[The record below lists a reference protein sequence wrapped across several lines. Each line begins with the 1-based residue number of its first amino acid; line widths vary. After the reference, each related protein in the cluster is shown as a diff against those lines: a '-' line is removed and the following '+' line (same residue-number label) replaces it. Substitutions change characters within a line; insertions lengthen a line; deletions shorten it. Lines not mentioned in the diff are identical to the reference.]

1 MAREARV
8 LDVVDDI
15 YSAALDGERW
25 PGVLTALADLLGGV
39 DATLE
44 VHREVGARPLFFAAG
59 DRLPQS
65 GVEDYLGYYA
75 HVCPRIPYFA
85 RLAAGSI
92 GYDYDFMSDRDMD
105 RDEFY
110 ADFLGP
116 SDFRYFAGGILI
128 NRPGAL
134 GGVYVHRSK
143 RQGHAD
149 EADLALLKRLV
160 PHLARALD
168 LHHRLERQCARDRGF
183 LALIDRL
190 PQAIVTL
197 DGRGQVQFANDA
209 AAEIAKQGDGVA
221 LNGRR
226 LHVTDAT
233 ANRCLSAALKH
244 LLEGD
249 PDAGFSTSSQLV
261 ARRPSGRA
269 AYVLILHRLPG
280 IQAIYEDAAAPAAAV
295 FIYDPETPVRP
306 HGAALAQAFSL
317 TPREAELAVGLLQGR
332 TLQEQAELR
341 GVKISTERDH
351 LKTLMQKT
359 DTHRQADLVRLLT
372 GFAVQIR

>member
-1 MAREARV
+1 MI
-8 LDVVDDI
+8 LDAVENI
-15 YSAALDGERW
+15 YSAALDDARW
-25 PGVLTALADLLGGV
+25 PAALTAFADILGGV

-44 VHREVGARPLFFAAG
+44 VHRQVGDRPLFFAAG

-75 HVCPRIPYFA
+75 HICPRIPYFA
-85 RLAAGSI
+85 RLATGSI
-92 GYDYDFMSDRDMD
+92 GYDYDFMSDRQMD

-110 ADFLGP
+110 ADFLGAY
-116 SDFRYFAGGILI
+116 DLRYFTAGILI
-128 NRPGAL
+128 NRPGVL

-197 DGRGQVQFANDA
+197 DARGQVQFANDA
-209 AAEIAKQGDGVA
+209 ATEIARQGDGVA
-221 LNGRR
+221 LNGGR
-226 LHVTDAT
+226 LHVADAG
-233 ANRCLSAALKH
+233 ANKRMAAALKD
-244 LLEGD
+244 LLQGD
-249 PDAGFSTSSQLV
+249 SVAGLATSRQLI
-261 ARRPSGRA
+261 ACRPSGRA

-280 IQAIYEDAAAPAAAV
+280 FRAVYQDAVAPAAAV
-295 FIYDPETPVRP
+295 FIYDPEMPVRP
-306 HGAALAQAFSL
+306 QGAALAQAFAL
-317 TPREAELAVGLLQGR
+317 TPREADLAVGLLQGR
-332 TLQEQAELR
+332 TLQEQAGLR
-341 GVKISTERDH
+341 GVKVSTERGH

-359 DTHRQADLVRLLT
+359 DTHRQADLVRLLA
-372 GFAVQIR
+372 GFAAQIR